1 VTESPQRQNEAN
13 LATAAQDWTD
23 MMAAP
28 ARYVHPERIVACYN
42 GAITIEI
49 ATRLRASKRIQR
61 HLAILL
67 TQHFE
72 LSALPDL
79 AQPDDADLL
88 LMTSPAEQ
96 ISDLVLLAGAIFWSH
111 IFASEIRTNAVAEMK
126 RRVGETGF
134 QRALANRDLASNL
147 PGPNDLCALEAM
159 VTNDG
164 LGCIAGWHDALAARL
179 RPWARLKHAND
190 SGLTPSLNAAHRKLG
205 PLIMRRLAAS
215 LPSPIPQD
223 EVQ

>member
-1 VTESPQRQNEAN
+1 MTETSQMRNEAN
-13 LATAAQDWTD
+13 LASAAHDWTD

-49 ATRLRASKRIQR
+49 ATNLQASKRIQR

-67 TQHFE
+67 TDHFE

-79 AQPDDADLL
+79 AQLDEADLI
-88 LMTSPAEQ
+88 LMTSPADQ

-111 IFASEIRTNAVAEMK
+111 VFASEIRTNEVAEMK

-147 PGPNDLCALEAM
+147 PGPDDLGALEAM
-159 VTNDG
+159 VTSDG
-164 LGCIAGWHDALAARL
+164 LGCIAGWHEALPARIGA
-179 RPWARLKHAND
+179 WARLKHAND
-190 SGLTPSLNAAHRKLG
+190 SVLMPSLDAAHRKLG
-205 PLIMRRLAAS
+205 PLIMRRLAAN
-215 LPSPIPQD
+215 LPSRLLKD